1 MSRLE
6 INPFLAR
13 FSAFRALTNGQQ
25 YLIGGIIFLAT
36 HFLWNGI
43 LRGVGMG
50 SQAVPVVD
58 MLQILCIPCALFY
71 SPPENY
77 GVADEPEAASS
88 GIAGNRGEEQVQANV
103 ASQSRPP
110 MHVSTHP
117 LLHPFKQLNPR
128 TTVIQVIWFEESSV
142 TFCACM
148 LCFKV
153 PFKYLLVAPVFIYRF
168 KFRGIRVFA
177 NAQGWPPRLRPL
189 PLTFPLRGSPKR

>member
-50 SQAVPVVD
+50 SQAVPVVN

-71 SPPENY
+71 SPPRNY
-77 GVADEPEAASS
+77 GVADEAAST
-88 GIAGNRGEEQVQANV
+88 GIAGNRGEQQVQANV

-110 MHVSTHP
+110 MHVS
-117 LLHPFKQLNPR
+117 
-128 TTVIQVIWFEESSV
+128 SV
-142 TFCACM
+142 
-148 LCFKV
+148 
-153 PFKYLLVAPVFIYRF
+153 
-168 KFRGIRVFA
+168 
-177 NAQGWPPRLRPL
+177 L
-189 PLTFPLRGSPKR
+189 PLSSCFIDPLIVFFLRTKLTHYCTHSSNSTHERR